1 MVGGDVIQ
9 LRDEI
14 CTFWVLDAVE
24 DGLKDQLVFGV
35 DVVVL
40 QEIDGT
46 CHQPVKDNSKHVISN
61 IRHHKIYSVLVRYA
75 IVM

>member
-1 MVGGDVIQ
+1 MIGGDVIQ
-9 LRDEI
+9 LRDES

-40 QEIDGT
+40 QETDRT
-46 CHQPVKDNSKHVISN
+46 CHQPVKDNIKYVITN
-61 IRHHKIYSVLVRYA
+61 RIHHNLYSVLV
-75 IVM
+75 